1 MSGIAAEAFCLR
13 LHRVPSHIPGRVRP
27 PRRGGRDFFGRC
39 WALFAL
45 AFTLA
50 ASAAALLLFALAATA
65 AALLLFALAASAAA
79 LLLFALA
86 ASAAALILI
95 GHASFLFNPKSRG
108 TEKNAF
114 FQTLDAK
121 ILISLG

>member
-1 MSGIAAEAFCLR
+1 
-13 LHRVPSHIPGRVRP
+13 VRP

-45 AFTLA
+45 AFT
-50 ASAAALLLFALAATA
+50 
-65 AALLLFALAASAAA
+65 LAASAAA

>member
-1 MSGIAAEAFCLR
+1 
-13 LHRVPSHIPGRVRP
+13 VRP

-79 LLLFALA
+79 L
-86 ASAAALILI
+86 ILI